1 MNQVNKEYQE
11 MLSERIEKSRQ
22 LTTGMT
28 THQHTMQTLLTSGP
42 YARTVARQV
51 DEYFANVAEEDR
63 EPPCEVS
70 LFDDVPDPINPY
82 CGEKV

>member
-1 MNQVNKEYQE
+1 MNAHDRNTLNARNL
-11 MLSERIEKSRQ
+11 MSDAERRADIQRE
-22 LTTGMT
+22 
-28 THQHTMQTLLTSGP
+28 TMQTLLASGP

-51 DEYFANVAEEDR
+51 DEYFANVAKEDR

-82 CGEKV
+82 GVK

>member
-1 MNQVNKEYQE
+1 
-11 MLSERIEKSRQ
+11 
-22 LTTGMT
+22 
-28 THQHTMQTLLTSGP
+28 
-42 YARTVARQV
+42 VARQV